1 MVEKSKKY
9 YELQALDLWD
19 FPTLIRKAR
28 EIQGITLEALCRDL
42 CSFSMMGKI
51 ERGERL
57 AGKEL
62 RDRILARLGVC
73 SDGYENFLFHE
84 DYLVWK
90 TRQRIVNAIEKSDF
104 DTAEKELAQQRGNWR
119 STRKRTAITIWKDSS
134 VW

>member
-1 MVEKSKKY
+1 MNGGGAGEVYWREENGDNSSCDGGKDLWRKSKKY

-19 FPTLIRKAR
+19 FPALIRKAR
-28 EIQGITLEALCRDL
+28 EIQDITMEALCKDI

-73 SDGYENFLFHE
+73 SDGYENFLFYE

-90 TRQRIVNAIEKSDF
+90 RNRELSMPLKSPIM
-104 DTAEKELAQQRGNWR
+104 RR
-119 STRKRTAITIWKDSS
+119 RKIY
-134 VW
+134 

>member
-1 MVEKSKKY
+1 MRKSKKY

-19 FPTLIRKAR
+19 FPALIRKAR
-28 EIQGITLEALCRDL
+28 EIQDITMEALCKDI

-73 SDGYENFLFHE
+73 SDGYENFLFYE

-90 TRQRIVNAIEKSDF
+90 RRQRIVNAIEKSDF
-104 DTAEKELAQQRGNWR
+104 DTAEKELAVYGEEKMVLSIWR
-119 STRKRTAITIWKDSS
+119 SSS
-134 VW
+134 VS